1 MHYNSHLSYCSRC
14 SLRLRSTAPY
24 LNPLLYHQCLE
35 NCWGEALQLSSA
47 GSSRLRLKASHL
59 NCHWYLTRTLRHRI
73 CSVTLWPES
82 ANNNQSWVW
91 YPVTQP
97 NEIERNRM
105 LCSPQHP
112 KINGFCTSN
121 TCKTGQNMQSW
132 QQITAIYSYR
142 RSLQNIISEWC
153 EKQHRFNNLMFY
165 SPNKI
170 SLLCRAFLKWHLSY
184 SAWPAAF

>member
-1 MHYNSHLSYCSRC
+1 MHSNSHLSYCSRC

-24 LNPLLYHQCLE
+24 LNPLLHHQCLE

-59 NCHWYLTRTLRHRI
+59 NCHWYLTQTLRHRI

-112 KINGFCTSN
+112 KINSFCTSN

-142 RSLQNIISEWC
+142 RSLLKISYRNTDSTTWC
-153 EKQHRFNNLMFY
+153 FH

-184 SAWPAAF
+184 STWPAVF